1 MLRSETLPRKGAD
14 SDEKLV
20 REKFS
25 DKLISKKR
33 PGRNEGEA
41 MWLAGRIAFQA
52 EGNTGKKTRKWGH
65 ASQVQGTAKRS
76 TCLEQRARRIVVGK
90 EPSN

>member
-52 EGNTGKKTRKWGH
+52 EGNTGKRPVSGGMLLKFKGQQRGQRVWSRG
-65 ASQVQGTAKRS
+65 QG
-76 TCLEQRARRIVVGK
+76 E
-90 EPSN
+90 